1 MDYNHLSPDALFSPS
16 KAAQQRAQ
24 AHDWQ
29 HVETWLSKLYPGQ
42 RLPAFERNEE
52 TLKALMAMAAAN
64 ERADEEAAL
73 LNALEDEV
81 RDELDAT
88 SNLDDDDSTAALVS
102 SIESSLS
109 PTGLRALDFLTRLTS
124 SLPSSTY
131 SPTALAHALISQSA
145 HLASL
150 SAHHDALAHLRLQLA
165 ATLHDVRATH
175 DALTTDPAL
184 APHAALPRQTTDFAR
199 QTKHLLPKLREYEE
213 RLAALAAG
221 CPWSPANAASA
232 ARPSTAGSTASTGS
246 TLGAAAPPGST
257 SPTLSRRGANTAA
270 RRSPAAA
277 AAGGAEDD
285 VEPPT
290 HLLSSSLNPFSAS
303 ALAAL
308 VAQTRD
314 VDALRQE
321 VEASESQVRAFKDLP
336 ADRDEARRVVR
347 AREAHLAQLRAERD
361 GAFEGLVG

>member
-29 HVETWLSKLYPGQ
+29 HVETWLSTLYPGQ
-42 RLPAFERNEE
+42 RLPAFERNDE
-52 TLKALMAMAAAN
+52 TLKALMAMATAN

-81 RDELDAT
+81 RDELDAVP
-88 SNLDDDDSTAALVS
+88 SQDDDDSNAAVVS
-102 SIESSLS
+102 AISSSFS
-109 PTGLRALDFLTRLTS
+109 PNGHCALDFLSSLTS

-131 SPTALAHALISQSA
+131 SPTALADALISQSTHSA
-145 HLASL
+145 TLA
-150 SAHHDALAHLRLQLA
+150 AQQDALAHLRLQLA
-165 ATLHDVRATH
+165 ATLQDLRNAHE
-175 DALTTDPAL
+175 LLSTDPAL
-184 APHAALPRQTTDFAR
+184 APHAALPRQTTDFVR

-213 RLAALAAG
+213 RLAALAAN
-221 CPWSPANAASA
+221 CAPNA
-232 ARPSTAGSTASTGS
+232 
-246 TLGAAAPPGST
+246 
-257 SPTLSRRGANTAA
+257 AA
-270 RRSPAAA
+270 RRSPAA
-277 AAGGAEDD
+277 DD
-285 VEPPT
+285 RHEPPT
-290 HLLSSSLNPFSAS
+290 HLLSSPLNPFSAS

-336 ADRDEARRVVR
+336 ADRDEARRVVL
-347 AREAHLAQLRAERD
+347 AREAQLAQLRAERD
-361 GAFEGLVG
+361 VAFEGLVGG

>member
-81 RDELDAT
+81 RDELDAIST
-88 SNLDDDDSTAALVS
+88 QDDDDDSNAALVS
-102 SIESSLS
+102 SIESSFS

-131 SPTALAHALISQSA
+131 SPTALAHALISQSS
-145 HLASL
+145 HIASL
-150 SAHHDALAHLRLQLA
+150 STHHDALAHLRLQLA
-165 ATLHDVRATH
+165 ATLHDARATH
-175 DALTTDPAL
+175 VALTTDPAL
-184 APHAALPRQTTDFAR
+184 APHAALPRQTTDLAR

-221 CPWSPANAASA
+221 CPWSPANVASA
-232 ARPSTAGSTASTGS
+232 ARPSTAGSTSSAGS
-246 TLGAAAPPGST
+246 TLGAALPGST

-277 AAGGAEDD
+277 VGGAEDD

-290 HLLSSSLNPFSAS
+290 HLLSSSLNPFSAA

-314 VDALRQE
+314 VEALRQKA
-321 VEASESQVRAFKDLP
+321 EASESQVRAFKDLP
-336 ADRDEARRVVR
+336 ADMDEARRVVR
-347 AREAHLAQLRAERD
+347 AREGHLAQLRAERD